1 MRSRCWWRRRLVA
14 GAIWAGLAGGCGG
27 PYPHAILGGDGQP
40 IRAAD
45 IRAIL
50 DDPDLTDAQRR
61 EQLQALGITD
71 EDLLN
76 LFVE

>member
-1 MRSRCWWRRRLVA
+1 MRSGRWLHRGLI
-14 GAIWAGLAGGCGG
+14 GAAAWAALTGACGG
-27 PYPHAILGGDGQP
+27 PYPNAITGEDGQA